1 MGLEPE
7 SIRNSRTTAVDE
19 TWAARLA
26 ILKYEQL
33 RINFS
38 TEQDITK
45 LELWLEMF
53 GLDPEV
59 VKQGLT
65 TDEYRKILQNVL
77 IIFRLSGTPK
87 SIELIAQALG
97 AQSTKIL
104 YKYVLKLDGTWN
116 LDGSYYLDSGGLF
129 SKLSITVQVTG
140 VSPENQEAFSIKLK
154 NIFNLFEPAVLY
166 LQGIEFTDYAFPLQF
181 PIILL

>member
-1 MGLEPE
+1 MLEPE
-7 SIRNSRTTAVDE
+7 SIRNNLTTAVDE
-19 TWAARLA
+19 TWEARLGV
-26 ILKYEQL
+26 LKYQQL
-33 RINFS
+33 RINFA
-38 TEQDITK
+38 TEQDIAK

-53 GLDPEV
+53 GVDPLV

-77 IIFRLSGTPK
+77 LIFRLSGTPR

-104 YKYVLKLDGTWN
+104 YKYVLKLDGTWL
-116 LDGSYYLDSGGLF
+116 LDGSYFLDSGGLY
-129 SKLSITVQVTG
+129 SKLSIMVHVTG
-140 VSPENQEAFSIKLK
+140 VLPGEQEAFSTKLK

-166 LQGIEFTDYAFPLQF
+166 LQGIEFTDYAFPYQF
-181 PIILL
+181 PILLL